1 MRLRATRTPWARAQ
15 VATLRLRLLKLG
27 ASVVTS
33 VRRLVLHLPLSA
45 ADRATWIH
53 IACQLGARPG

>member
-1 MRLRATRTPWARAQ
+1 VLLTAAAYILLQEVRLRAARTPWARAQ

-33 VRRLVLHLPLSA
+33 VRRIVVHLPSSA
-45 ADRATWIH
+45 PDRAT
-53 IACQLGARPG
+53 